1 MLHYLMLHLVNVSLP
16 NIKFFNVALFNAVLF
31 IVMRHYAND
40 MSRYFIIVALLD
52 FVVFSC

>member
-1 MLHYLMLHLVNVSLP
+1 MLHLVNVSLP
-16 NIKFFNVALFNAVLF
+16 NIKFFNVALFNAALF
-31 IVMRHYAND
+31 IVMRHYANV